1 MTGKSKIYL
10 RGILSSKDK
19 KGEMMKRL
27 KKLLILSLACG
38 LLAGGAQASEITES
52 TIIEAREEAKLQTNL
67 KEVKEEDGYIRMTL
81 VLENKGK
88 DRAKGRLLLDKIAG
102 EDLAKVF
109 DGDKDKSYDLKPG
122 EKADLV
128 FDLILKEDLKVKS
141 YPIFFTININNI
153 QVSDKIDLPIKE
165 GQAKDPKNK
174 GKDGAKDK
182 GDLSKEEM
190 DKLAKDL
197 AKDKKE
203 GQDSKEEPGKK
214 GEESNKGGLLGQ
226 SMGGQGGDVGQMP
239 SMPKQVPEIGQVP
252 SMPDQVPDFA
262 GSGGAGPSQ
271 EAGAAS
277 IGGSDQVKNK
287 PKLII
292 SQYSFEPANP
302 LAGEEFKMD
311 LSFFNTNQ
319 DKSVRN
325 IKISL
330 SSSEGAPSPQVEG
343 LGQQAASGESSVFT
357 PVGSSNTFYIDR
369 IDPKSTIS
377 KSVRLITPSS
387 LATKNYSLVATF
399 EYEDKDGNQYASQE
413 TIGIPIVQESKL
425 STSEVVFQDMAFVGM
440 PIDGEIQFYNT
451 GKDTLNNLMA
461 RVEGD
466 FDDISLEEYVGNFE
480 SGKSSSYYF
489 TISPKEAG
497 QQKGKIIF
505 TYEDQLGKT
514 RTVEKDFKLKVEEDM
529 PMDPELENGD
539 QEEEKKSFN
548 MPGPFFF
555 LGLLILAVIIGVAIF
570 QRKKRL
576 KEEKDMTI
584 DED

>member
-52 TIIEAREEAKLQTNL
+52 TIIEAREEAKLQTSL

-109 DGDKDKSYDLKPG
+109 DGDKDKAYDLKPG
-122 EKADLV
+122 EKEDLV
-128 FDLILKEDLKVKS
+128 FDLILREDLKAKS

-165 GQAKDPKNK
+165 GEAKDPNK
-174 GKDGAKDK
+174 KGQDPSKVKDFDP
-182 GDLSKEEM
+182 SKEIEG
-190 DKLAKDL
+190 AIKDI
-197 AKDKKE
+197 KDEKASKEDPSKKE
-203 GQDSKEEPGKK
+203 EKPGQEKDSTDH
-214 GEESNKGGLLGQ
+214 GLGSL
-226 SMGGQGGDVGQMP
+226 GGDIGQMP

-262 GSGGAGPSQ
+262 GSGGAGPSP
-271 EAGAAS
+271 GDDIAS

-330 SSSEGAPSPQVEG
+330 SSSEGAPSPQIEG
-343 LGQQAASGESSVFT
+343 LGQQSPSGGSSVFT

-387 LATKNYSLVATF
+387 LPTKNYSLVANF

-466 FDDISLEEYVGNFE
+466 FDDISIEEYVGNFE
-480 SGKSSSYYF
+480 SGNSSSYYF
-489 TISPKEAG
+489 TISPKEVG

>member
-1 MTGKSKIYL
+1 M
-10 RGILSSKDK
+10 R
-19 KGEMMKRL
+19 RL

-38 LLAGGAQASEITES
+38 LLAGGAEASEINEPTK
-52 TIIEAREEAKLQTNL
+52 IEAREEDKVETSL
-67 KEVKEEDGYIRMTL
+67 KEVKEEDGYIKMTL

-109 DGDKDKSYDLKPG
+109 DGDKDKAYDLKPG

-128 FDLILKEDLKVKS
+128 FDLILKENLMAKS

-165 GQAKDPKNK
+165 GEAKDPKNK
-174 GKDGAKDK
+174 DNKPGPGKKEDPGKEADKDNKDGK
-182 GDLSKEEM
+182 
-190 DKLAKDL
+190 
-197 AKDKKE
+197 
-203 GQDSKEEPGKK
+203 DSKEDPSKK
-214 GEESNKGGLLGQ
+214 GGDPGDIMGPIDHG
-226 SMGGQGGDVGQMP
+226 MGGQGGDVGQMP
-239 SMPKQVPEIGQVP
+239 SIP
-252 SMPDQVPDFA
+252 SQVPDFS
-262 GSGGAGPSQ
+262 GSIGPGPSPGD
-271 EAGAAS
+271 ESAS

-330 SSSEGAPSPQVEG
+330 SSSEGAPSPQAEG
-343 LGQQAASGESSVFT
+343 MGQQAQAGGSSVFT

-387 LATKNYSLVATF
+387 LPTKNYSLVATF

-514 RTVEKDFKLKVEEDM
+514 RTVEKDFKLNVEEDV
-529 PMDPELENGD
+529 PMDPELEN
-539 QEEEKKSFN
+539 QAEVEEKKAFN

-555 LGLLILAVIIGVAIF
+555 LGILVLAVIIGVAIF